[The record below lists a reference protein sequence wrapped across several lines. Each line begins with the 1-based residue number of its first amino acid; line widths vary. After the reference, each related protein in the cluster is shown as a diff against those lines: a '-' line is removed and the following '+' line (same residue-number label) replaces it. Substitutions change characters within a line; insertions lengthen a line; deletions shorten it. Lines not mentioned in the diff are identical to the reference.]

1 MQTFNCHVHTHNSPD
16 SMASP
21 EENSVQ
27 AKKAGLIG
35 YAVTD
40 HCDFPFP
47 DADIMAQKLLLTAK
61 ETEEQRQ
68 KHTELKIL
76 TGIELAEAVWD
87 KSYEHRFSTL
97 YDWDI
102 LMGSVH
108 AVRMKGHEEYF
119 SIIDF
124 SKVSDEFIT
133 QYLNQYFIDLEETAE
148 TADYDSL
155 SHLTVPLRYIIHKY
169 NRSVELSN
177 WNENIDNILKSVIK
191 RQKSLELNTSGYC
204 GDKPYFM
211 PDEKIIER
219 YIKLGGHDFT
229 IGSDAHIPTN
239 MDCGLKEGVNLLKS
253 HGINTLNY
261 YEKRKKI
268 TYNID

>member
-1 MQTFNCHVHTHNSPD
+1 
-16 SMASP
+16 MASP
-21 EENSVQ
+21 EENSTEAIQ
-27 AKKAGLIG
+27 AGLIG

-47 DADIMAQKLLLTAK
+47 DPDLMEQALLLTAK

-68 KHTELKIL
+68 KHPEIKIL

-87 KSYEHRFSTL
+87 KSYEHRFSSL

-102 LMGSVH
+102 IMGSVH

-119 SIIDF
+119 SVIDF
-124 SKVSDEFIT
+124 SKVTDEFIT
-133 QYLNQYFIDLEETAE
+133 QYLNQYFADLEETAE

-155 SHLTVPLRYIIHKY
+155 SHLTVPLRYIVGKY
-169 NRSVELSN
+169 NRSVDLSI
-177 WNENIDNILKSVIK
+177 WNEFIDNILLSVIR

-219 YIKLGGHDFT
+219 YTELGGRDFT
-229 IGSDAHIPTN
+229 IGSDAHIPAN
-239 MDCGLKEGVNLLKS
+239 MTCGLNEGVNLLRT
-253 HGINTLNY
+253 HNIHTLNY